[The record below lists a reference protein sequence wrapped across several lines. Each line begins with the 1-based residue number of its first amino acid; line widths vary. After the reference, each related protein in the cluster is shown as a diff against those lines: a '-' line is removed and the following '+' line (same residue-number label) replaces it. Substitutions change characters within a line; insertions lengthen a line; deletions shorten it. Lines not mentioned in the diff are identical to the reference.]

1 MAEPQLPDV
10 VTLAIPAFAA
20 LIAAELIY
28 QRLRRR
34 ADAFELKDMTASLL
48 MGVGNAAVKAVI
60 GGAAVWIY
68 VQAYQFRLFDI
79 PYAWWSFL
87 LCFFAEDLAY
97 YWFHRLAHERRFF
110 WASHVVHHTSQ
121 FCNLSTA
128 LRQPWTGLFSLN
140 FLFWLPLLWIGFP
153 PPMVLFFSGVS
164 LVYQFWIHTE
174 AVGRLGPLEWVLN
187 TPSHHRVHHATNPR
201 YLDRN
206 YAGVLII
213 WDRLFGTFEREEE
226 RPRYGVL
233 ADIATFNPLRIALH
247 EWAAMGRDVFSAKG
261 LKEALGYAFGPPGWR
276 PDGRGRTSEAVRAEW
291 RAGLAQPAE

>member
-1 MAEPQLPDV
+1 MVEPALPDV

-34 ADAFELKDMTASLL
+34 TDAFELKDMTASLL

-121 FCNLSTA
+121 FYNLSTA

-187 TPSHHRVHHATNPR
+187 TPSHHRVHHAINPQ

-213 WDRLFGTFEREEE
+213 WDRLFATFEPESD

-233 ADIATFNPLRIALH
+233 ADIATFNPIRIALH
-247 EWAAMGRDVFSAKG
+247 EWAAMARDVAGAKG
-261 LKEALGYAFGPPGWR
+261 LRDALGYAFGPPGWR